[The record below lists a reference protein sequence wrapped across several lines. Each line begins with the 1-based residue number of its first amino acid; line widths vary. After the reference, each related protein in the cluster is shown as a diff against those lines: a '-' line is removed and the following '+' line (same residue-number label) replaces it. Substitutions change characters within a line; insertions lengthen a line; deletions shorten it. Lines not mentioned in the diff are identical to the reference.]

1 VDALFE
7 TVLRVSAEDPVLWP
21 FTTVN
26 ISLGIVVP
34 YGLLFGNIVLIPY
47 DACAFGWGQV
57 GPKRRST
64 RI

>member
-34 YGLLFGNIVLIPY
+34 YGLLFGNIVLIP
-47 DACAFGWGQV
+47 
-57 GPKRRST
+57 
-64 RI
+64 